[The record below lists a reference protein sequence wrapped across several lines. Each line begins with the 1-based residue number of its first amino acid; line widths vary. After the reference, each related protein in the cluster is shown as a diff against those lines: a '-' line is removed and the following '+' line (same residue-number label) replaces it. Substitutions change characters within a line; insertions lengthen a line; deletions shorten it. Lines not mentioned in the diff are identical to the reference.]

1 MRLLRYQ
8 QQDGQ
13 QGWAVQRPETGQW
26 HGMVRGAPAWPGE
39 LDALIGA
46 GRAALDAAARVV
58 AGQPALDLAAL
69 QLLAPLA
76 RPPKILCV
84 GLNYRDHT
92 SESGFEQPAYPTL
105 FSRFTTSLI
114 GHGEPIRFPELSDTL
129 DYEGELVAVIGRG
142 GSRIRR
148 EDALSHVFG
157 YSVFNDASV
166 REYQFKTPQW
176 TMGKNF
182 DGTGAFGPWLVTAD
196 ELPPGASGLELRTR
210 LNGEVVQSANTRD
223 MVFDVAQLIET
234 ISAALTL
241 EAGDLIVAGTPA
253 GIGHAREPRL
263 YMKPGDVCEVEIE
276 GIGLLSN
283 PVRRLPVP
291 AASGEPLAHPTEEE
305 IAR

>member
-1 MRLLRYQ
+1 MRLVRYQ
-8 QQDGQ
+8 QGAQH
-13 QGWAVQRPETGQW
+13 GWAVQRPDTGQW
-26 HGMVRGAPAWPGE
+26 HGMLKGGPAWPGE
-39 LDALIGA
+39 VDALIAA
-46 GRAALDAAARVV
+46 GRAALNAAAAVMARQAPVDLDRV
-58 AGQPALDLAAL
+58 ALL
-69 QLLAPLA
+69 PPVA

-114 GHGEPIRFPELSDTL
+114 GHGAPIRYPELSDTL
-129 DYEGELVAVIGRG
+129 DYEGELVAVIGTG

-148 EDALSHVFG
+148 QDALSHVLG

-182 DGTGAFGPWLVTAD
+182 DGTGPFGPWLVTDD
-196 ELPPGASGLELRTR
+196 ELPPGAAGLAIETR
-210 LNGEVVQSANTRD
+210 LNGRVVQSANTRD

-234 ISAALTL
+234 ISAAVTL

-283 PVRRLPVP
+283 PVRRLPAP
-291 AASGEPLAHPTEEE
+291 DEQGRSLPQPTEEE
-305 IAR
+305 TTR